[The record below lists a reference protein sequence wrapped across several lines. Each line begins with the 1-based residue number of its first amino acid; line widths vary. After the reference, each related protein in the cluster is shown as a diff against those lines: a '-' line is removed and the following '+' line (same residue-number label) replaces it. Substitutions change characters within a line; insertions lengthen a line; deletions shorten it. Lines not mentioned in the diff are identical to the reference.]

1 MVKVIGYIDII
12 HDQKS
17 VVTMKDFIAFYHIDE
32 ITSEKLF
39 DDNRDNIL
47 AAMSLADKYTYMFE
61 HGLTGVLDTLT
72 ADKLDPEM
80 ALPRFAKIRVYYTNI
95 RQENVIYISN
105 VKAKITN
112 YAKWADEQLLAITD
126 SNGFRSEG
134 NVVTKE
140 YRKMAPNI
148 RVCGWFKALEFANNE
163 REDAAK
169 TSALRDISRFIGSMS
184 VNTTKNG
191 GNFTFSVPH
200 VAIENAV
207 KSDYYSTRGNYVV
220 GAEIEDKS
228 YYKTTFAD
236 DSERNEDDYFNWLI
250 SPNDLIFLRFEKTVE
265 EINDDLNNR
274 TGEPQLRGDVWD
286 MIGLVDSVSIST
298 DAQGVS
304 SNVTVKG
311 RDLMKLLIDDGSFFF
326 PVAMDLGARELF
338 SNTSGVSVTGGGD
351 GLGVINCKNAVNRLL
366 GRNVS
371 GVILPFMGNMYTL
384 EFVLKEVIN
393 WLSNIAI
400 VPDYIFNPWEDDRTT
415 MVDIEPPAPEDPKKN
430 VK

>member
-1 MVKVIGYIDII
+1 MIEVKGYVDII

-32 ITSEKLF
+32 ITPEKLF

-47 AAMSLADKYTYMFE
+47 AAMSLVDKYTYMFE

-95 RQENVIYISN
+95 RQEDVLYVSN
-105 VKAKITN
+105 VKAKITD
-112 YAKWADEQLLAITD
+112 YAKWADEQLLEITD

-148 RVCGWFKALEFANNE
+148 RVCGWFRALEFLNSE
-163 REDAAK
+163 RSDDMKA
-169 TSALRDISRFIGSMS
+169 SALRDISRYVGAMT
-184 VNTTKNG
+184 VNVAKNG
-191 GNFTFSVPH
+191 GNFTLSLPH
-200 VAIENAV
+200 IAIEE
-207 KSDYYSTRGNYVV
+207 TIRGESGVYENTII
-220 GAEIEDKS
+220 AASIEEKP

-236 DSERNEDDYFNWLI
+236 DVSRNENDYFNWLI

-265 EINDDLNNR
+265 EINSDLTNR

-298 DAQGVS
+298 DSQGAV
-304 SNVTVKG
+304 SNVSVRG
-311 RDLMKLLIDDGSFFF
+311 RDLMTLLIDVGAFVV
-326 PVAMDLGARELF
+326 PVGRDFGARELCA
-338 SNTSGVSVTGGGD
+338 NASGISTTNAGD
-351 GLGVINCKNAVNRLL
+351 GLGVQLNCKTAVNRLL
-366 GRNVS
+366 GRNVN

-400 VPDYIFNPWEDDRTT
+400 APDYLFTPWGDDRTT
-415 MVDIEPPAPEDPKKN
+415 MADIEPATPEDPKKN

>member
-1 MVKVIGYIDII
+1 MIEVKGYIDII

-17 VVTMKDFIAFYHIDE
+17 VTTMKDFIAFYHIDE
-32 ITSEKLF
+32 ITPEKLF
-39 DDNRDNIL
+39 DDNRENIF
-47 AAMSLADKYTYMFE
+47 AAMSWLDKCSYMVQ
-61 HGLTGVLDTLT
+61 HGMTGAADTLT
-72 ADKLDPEM
+72 PDKLDPEM
-80 ALPRFAKIRVYYTNI
+80 TLPRFAKIRVYYTNV
-95 RQENVIYISN
+95 RQEDVLYISN
-105 VKAKITN
+105 VKAKITD
-112 YAKWADEQLLAITD
+112 YTKWSDERLLEITD

-148 RVCGWFKALEFANNE
+148 RVCGWFKALDFLSNY
-163 REDAAK
+163 RGTDAI
-169 TSALRDISRFIGSMS
+169 TSTVRDISRYVGAMT

-191 GNFTFSVPH
+191 GNFTLSLPH
-200 VAIENAV
+200 IAV
-207 KSDYYSTRGNYVV
+207 EKIVRGKAGLYEGTIVS
-220 GAEIEDKS
+220 AEIENKP

-236 DSERNEDDYFNWLI
+236 DTSRNEDDYFNWLI

-274 TGEPQLRGDVWD
+274 TGEPQLHGDVWD

-298 DAQGVS
+298 DAQGTA

-326 PVAMDLGARELF
+326 PIAMDLGARELF
-338 SNTSGVSVTGGGD
+338 ANASGVSVTSGGD
-351 GLGVINCKNAVNRLL
+351 GLGVQINCKNALNRLM
-366 GRNVS
+366 GRSVS
-371 GVILPFMGNMYTL
+371 GNILPFRGSMFTL

-400 VPDYIFNPWEDDRTT
+400 APDYLFTPWGDERTT
-415 MVDIEPPAPEDPKKN
+415 MMDIEPPAPENPKKN

>member
-1 MVKVIGYIDII
+1 
-12 HDQKS
+12 
-17 VVTMKDFIAFYHIDE
+17 
-32 ITSEKLF
+32 
-39 DDNRDNIL
+39 
-47 AAMSLADKYTYMFE
+47 
-61 HGLTGVLDTLT
+61 
-72 ADKLDPEM
+72 
-80 ALPRFAKIRVYYTNI
+80 
-95 RQENVIYISN
+95 
-105 VKAKITN
+105 
-112 YAKWADEQLLAITD
+112 
-126 SNGFRSEG
+126 
-134 NVVTKE
+134 
-140 YRKMAPNI
+140 MAPNI

>member
-1 MVKVIGYIDII
+1 MIEVKGYIDII

-17 VVTMKDFIAFYHIDE
+17 VTTMKDFIAFYHIDE
-32 ITSEKLF
+32 ITPEKLF
-39 DDNRDNIL
+39 DDNRENIF
-47 AAMSLADKYTYMFE
+47 AAMSWLDKCSYMVQ
-61 HGLTGVLDTLT
+61 HGMTGAADTLT
-72 ADKLDPEM
+72 PDKLDPEM
-80 ALPRFAKIRVYYTNI
+80 TLPRFAKIRVYYTNV
-95 RQENVIYISN
+95 RQEDVLYISN
-105 VKAKITN
+105 VKAKITD
-112 YAKWADEQLLAITD
+112 YTKWFDERLLEITD

-148 RVCGWFKALEFANNE
+148 RVCGWFKALDFLSNYRGA
-163 REDAAK
+163 DAR
-169 TSALRDISRFIGSMS
+169 TSTVRDISRYVGAMT

-191 GNFTFSVPH
+191 GNFTFSLPH
-200 VAIENAV
+200 IAV
-207 KSDYYSTRGNYVV
+207 EKIVRGKAGVYEGTIVS
-220 GAEIEDKS
+220 AEIENKP

-236 DSERNEDDYFNWLI
+236 DTSRNEDDYFNWLI

-274 TGEPQLRGDVWD
+274 TGEPQLHGDVWD

-298 DAQGVS
+298 DAQGTA

-326 PVAMDLGARELF
+326 PIAMDLGARELF
-338 SNTSGVSVTGGGD
+338 ANASGVSVTSGGD
-351 GLGVINCKNAVNRLL
+351 GLGVQINCKDALNRLM
-366 GRNVS
+366 GRSVS
-371 GVILPFMGNMYTL
+371 GNTLPFRGSMFTL
-384 EFVLKEVIN
+384 EFVLKEVVN

-400 VPDYIFNPWEDDRTT
+400 APDYLFTPWGDERTT
-415 MVDIEPPAPEDPKKN
+415 MTDIEPPAPENPKKN